1 MPNKDLQGRN
11 FKIPSGLRSYL
22 QVVANKLVSGDGKG
36 GDKRLTDMLN
46 KGKISYEQ
54 MNRIKNYFDTY
65 EGDGSDKEY
74 KLNGGERMEKWVNTA
89 LEIARKA
96 IDNVK
101 KAEMEGG
108 KANAYKK
115 THSKDKSKNPTKVRM
130 ARVDKDKA
138 ANIASGKTTY
148 EAMNRAKVLIEYLN
162 KR

>member
-11 FKIPSGLRSYL
+11 FNIPSGLKNYL

-46 KGKISYEQ
+46 KGKITYEQ
-54 MNRIKNYFDTY
+54 MNRIKNYFDNY
-65 EGDGSDKEY
+65 QGDGSDKEY
-74 KLNGGERMEKWVNTA
+74 KLNGGKRMQKWVDSA
-89 LEIARKA
+89 LDIARKA
-96 IDNVK
+96 ISNVK

-108 KANAYKK
+108 KANAFKK
-115 THSKDKSKNPTKVRM
+115 SHDKDKSKNPTKVRM

-138 ANIASGKTTY
+138 ANIASGKSTY
-148 EAMNRAKVLIEYLN
+148 EAMDRAKVLIEYLK